1 MFKDVNGLMGGNGFG
16 EPFDPAMISWGL
28 FAESGNPCFYL
39 LYKDLFDEEE
49 EKEKF
54 EAAGIEVIM
63 P

>member
-1 MFKDVNGLMGGNGFG
+1 MFKDVNGLMCGDGFG

-39 LYKDLFDEEE
+39 LYKDLFDEED

-54 EAAGIEVIM
+54 E
-63 P
+63 